1 MYYFHAVD
9 VNTLDDVYPPILID
23 GTFADN
29 APEKYF
35 VGGVVLQRPSLTQ
48 VGTIV
53 YGAFGGHCDL
63 FNYTGLVIGVDINK
77 AQVVT
82 QWSVESGPLVPQTN
96 ILLDNDGGGQGGI
109 WMSGMSLASDGERLF
124 VVSGNGDG
132 HENNGASASG
142 TSGCQTLGEA
152 AINLA
157 VDTDTGMLSLSDYF
171 QPYDY
176 ENMDAA
182 DQDFGSGGIVLLDPA
197 TFSGGGIEKMAVTA
211 GKNGKIYILNA
222 NDLGGYKLGPGQTDG
237 ILQTITTNEAVFGAS
252 GSYPLEGGFIYF
264 TPVGYPTYVYQ
275 LGFTSDGLPQFSQVA
290 KSNEVSAGRV
300 GVGIP
305 TVTSLNGQQ
314 GTAILWM
321 TDPDAGIRAW
331 YAVPQNGVLKSI
343 PLPQIGGAN
352 KFQRP
357 AFGDGRVY
365 TTDSTGVLY
374 CLGSPVNLPLNCTS
388 PIDFGEVA
396 LGTYATMEITCT
408 AVIAITSLDGLTVG
422 NEFFQASNAS
432 LPTGPLK
439 AGASF
444 SFPVTWNLTDVQVTN
459 SPNASYGNTSP
470 GIKSTP
476 LTLITTNAVTGYATL
491 FPISLTGTEV
501 STTPFL
507 AITPTTVDFGGIV
520 ILNDT
525 DISTVSDVITISN
538 EGLTDMT
545 ILGYAYTTDDIDDDP
560 YFTNTTIVEGVW
572 DLGYGFTVDT
582 LPAIGSVIPPNTA
595 ISIDSTFYPING
607 TGSYNSYWQVWSTG
621 GTVNII
627 LEGSASTAPVA
638 NFSIS
643 NGEGAWLPDANLLMD
658 FGDVAPGSSSSR
670 QIRICNTGGSAL
682 EIDKSKPPNGV
693 FHISDPT
700 ELHESQQIAPGDCA
714 YGTVLMVANTEEYN
728 EPDLVLNNTWTLN
741 TDDLNFGVHVI
752 EITGTVISN
761 KVGPV
766 NSTGQTVY
774 EYLGCFHE
782 AYSGP
787 RLFPNEPVSP
797 DQNNSKY
804 VFFEAIHSRVIAQL
818 FLLRSLAKS

>member
-1 MYYFHAVD
+1 
-9 VNTLDDVYPPILID
+9 
-23 GTFADN
+23 
-29 APEKYF
+29 
-35 VGGVVLQRPSLTQ
+35 
-48 VGTIV
+48 
-53 YGAFGGHCDL
+53 
-63 FNYTGLVIGVDINK
+63 
-77 AQVVT
+77 
-82 QWSVESGPLVPQTN
+82 
-96 ILLDNDGGGQGGI
+96 
-109 WMSGMSLASDGERLF
+109 MSGMSLASDGERIF
-124 VVSGNGDG
+124 IVSGNGDG
-132 HENNGASASG
+132 HENNGAPAAG

-157 VDTDTGMLSLSDYF
+157 VDSDTGMLSPSDYF

-237 ILQTITTNEAVFGAS
+237 VLQTITTNEAVFGAS

-275 LGFTSDGLPQFSQVA
+275 LGFTADGLPQFSEVA
-290 KSNEVSAGRV
+290 KSNEISAGRV

-305 TVTSLNGQQ
+305 TVTSLNGQE

-331 YAVPQNGVLKSI
+331 YAVPQNGVLQTI

-388 PIDFGEVA
+388 IVDFGDVA
-396 LGTYATMEITCT
+396 LGTSATKDITCT
-408 AVIAITSLDGLTVG
+408 AVIAVDSLDGLTVG
-422 NEFFQASNAS
+422 NQYFQASNAS
-432 LPTGPLK
+432 LPTGPLT
-439 AGASF
+439 AGTSF
-444 SFPVTWNLTDVQVTN
+444 TFPVTWNLTNVEVTN

-476 LTLITTNAVTGYATL
+476 LTLITTNGVTGYATL

-501 STTPFL
+501 STNPFL
-507 AITPTTVDFGGIV
+507 AITPTTADFGGIV
-520 ILNDT
+520 ILNAS
-525 DISTVSDVITISN
+525 DISTVSDVITIAN
-538 EGLTDMT
+538 EGLTGLT

-560 YFTNTTIVEGVW
+560 DFTNTTLIDGVW
-572 DLGYGFTVDT
+572 DLGYGFTATT
-582 LPAIGSVIPPNTA
+582 LPAVGSEIDANTA
-595 ISIDSTFYPING
+595 ISIDSTFDPING

-643 NGEGAWLPDANLLMD
+643 NGEGGWLPPSNLLMD

-670 QIRICNTGGSAL
+670 QIQICNSGGSAL

-700 ELHESQQIAPGDCA
+700 ELHESQQIAPGACA

-728 EPDLVLNNTWTLN
+728 EPDLLLNNTWTLN
-741 TDDLNFGVHVI
+741 TDDLNFGIHVV
-752 EITGTVISN
+752 EITGTVVSN
-761 KVGPV
+761 KVGPI
-766 NSTGQTVY
+766 NSTGHTVY

-782 AYSGP
+782 AFSGP
-787 RLFPNEPVSP
+787 RLFPNEPVQP
-797 DQNNSKY
+797 NQNNSK
-804 VFFEAIHSRVIAQL
+804 
-818 FLLRSLAKS
+818 